1 MYGEN
6 IDKLKKDAIEF
17 INNYSGNIENSSRY
31 ISIIGFDTTGEV
43 LLNWKDVSNI
53 SEKSEVIE
61 VIENLNPKPNG
72 AANLHSGLIKANILQ
87 TEDIIKDIESK
98 NTIIFTHGKPTYN
111 LIYCNNEACSHP
123 YYMHETINGTRYA
136 IVGFGYEGSEGVLK
150 NTISM
155 AEHSKKF
162 SSIFTVCYGNK
173 SDLTYKDNP
182 MWPGPT
188 VYEFLKKSVASANE
202 NAYDSENVID
212 LINKFR
218 VLPEKEIDVNKLEVI
233 DKFTQFIKVSNLP
246 SNVDSNENLFNWKLS
261 SSNPTIYEKDNKII
275 KNYNLEYFVEIC
287 IDENDFEENKY
298 YPLNG
303 DTYMFVDDQKIKFPI
318 PAIKVENKKYT
329 VKYIDGV
336 NDEEVFEDQIY
347 TELLKDTETPKFK
360 GETKRKGYIFA
371 GWSPELS
378 EKVTENITY
387 TAKWEED
394 KNEDGVADKN
404 QRYTVK
410 YIDGVKDEEAF
421 EDQIYTDILK
431 GTETPKFKGEIK
443 RKGYI
448 FVGWGPELSEKVTE
462 NVTYTAK
469 WEEDKN
475 EDGIADKNQRYTV
488 KYIDGVKDEEVFEDQ
503 IYTDILKGT
512 ETPKFKGEIKRKG
525 YIFVGWGPELSE
537 KVTENVT
544 YTAKWEEDKNE
555 DGIADKNQRYTV
567 KYTDGV
573 NDEEVFKDQIYTDIL
588 KYTETPKFKGEIKR
602 KGYVFVGWSPKLSEK
617 VTKDVTYTAKWE
629 EDFTNQPE
637 DNPNYPINQD
647 REGNR
652 IYGADRIETAIE
664 ISKDL
669 YPKGANA
676 VVLANCER
684 YTDVLTANPFAVQE
698 KASVLFT
705 YLNKLP
711 EKTLREIERLGVKKI
726 YISGGYSAVSKKI
739 VDQLRNR
746 GYEIY
751 RFDGIN
757 RYDTARKIALKMRE
771 KGNTKVVELASGE
784 NYPDALSMTS
794 MAIKDKAPILL
805 TKKDSI
811 PMYTKKAL
819 AEWDIE
825 TVKIAGLHK
834 AISKE
839 VEKQIDEGFSIAK
852 GNKIDSNIYD
862 GALSVLRYGGANRY
876 ETSTVIAAATH
887 PKSSIVVY
895 ATGENFPD
903 ALVAG
908 NYAGRKKAPVLLVN
922 RDSLPSVIKEYNENS
937 NIRKIVVIGG
947 VNAISD
953 YVFDLILND

>member
-53 SEKSEVIE
+53 SEKSEVIK

-72 AANLHSGLIKANILQ
+72 AANLHSALKKTNILQ
-87 TEDIIKDIESK
+87 TDDIVRDIESK
-98 NTIIFTHGKPTYN
+98 NTIIFTHGKPTYS
-111 LIYCNNEACSHP
+111 LVYCNNEACSHP
-123 YYMHETINGTRYA
+123 YYMHEIINGTRYA

-155 AEHSKKF
+155 VERLKEI
-162 SSIFTVCYGNK
+162 SSIFTVCYGDK
-173 SDLTYKDNP
+173 SDLTHKDNL

-188 VYEFLKKSVASANE
+188 VYEFLKKSVASTTE
-202 NAYDSENVID
+202 NAYDYENVID

-218 VLPEKEIDVNKLEVI
+218 VLPEKEIDVNKLEVV
-233 DKFTQFIKVSNLP
+233 DKFTKFIKVSNLP
-246 SNVDSNENLFNWKLS
+246 SNVNSNENSFNWKLS

-287 IDENDFEENKY
+287 IEENDFEENKY

-303 DTYMFVDDQKIKFPI
+303 DTYIFVDDQKIKFPI

-378 EKVTENITY
+378 EKVAENITY

-410 YIDGVKDEEAF
+410 YIDGVKDEE
-421 EDQIYTDILK
+421 
-431 GTETPKFKGEIK
+431 
-443 RKGYI
+443 
-448 FVGWGPELSEKVTE
+448 
-462 NVTYTAK
+462 
-469 WEEDKN
+469 
-475 EDGIADKNQRYTV
+475 
-488 KYIDGVKDEEVFEDQ
+488 VFEDQ
-503 IYTDILKGT
+503 IYTDVLKGT

-573 NDEEVFKDQIYTDIL
+573 KDEEVFKDQIYTDIL

-647 REGNR
+647 IEGNR

-876 ETSTVIAAATH
+876 ETSTVIAAATY